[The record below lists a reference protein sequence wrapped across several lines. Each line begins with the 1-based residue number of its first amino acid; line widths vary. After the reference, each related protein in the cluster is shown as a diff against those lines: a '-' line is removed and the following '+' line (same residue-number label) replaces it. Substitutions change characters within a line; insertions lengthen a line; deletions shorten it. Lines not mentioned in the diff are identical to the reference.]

1 MKPILL
7 WRLGFF
13 TQSLACFGIWKA
25 LALLVMFWITEII
38 IECIDHE

>member
-1 MKPILL
+1 MKPIIL
-7 WRLGFF
+7 WRIGFF
-13 TQSLACFGIWKA
+13 AQAQADFGIWKA

>member
-13 TQSLACFGIWKA
+13 TQSLVCFGFWKA
-25 LALLVMFWITEII
+25 VALLLMFWVTEVI
-38 IECIDHE
+38 IECIGA